1 MIKTEE
7 KLNIFENCY
16 EMITESINELLL
28 IVNVDYNIEYINAR
42 PLLRVLG
49 FNINDLIE
57 KSFLDYVHNEDYNEI
72 IILFTTSS
80 IDKIKTS
87 RIKFRNKNGEFVL
100 FELFIKKTFDYSGIE
115 KFLIIMKDLSEPHR
129 FKGKEYELR
138 DSEEKYRLLAENVN
152 DIVTIINE
160 KGRVEYINEE
170 VHKKI
175 MGYSSKDIIGKTVF
189 KLIHPEDREKMDS
202 AFKKGFERGEG
213 FLEVRILKKDGTYLW
228 TETNGKTFTDNDGRT
243 KVLTITRDITDRKIA
258 QERIKK
264 SEEQLNYLISSS
276 PTVIFTANVLKD
288 LKFTFISKNIKEIT
302 GYEPQEFIKTPE
314 FWISKVHSEDTEQLL
329 LQIKRLPK
337 KRNLGIEYRFKFKD
351 GIYHW
356 IRNDLKL
363 IKGKKRTS
371 LEIIGSWFDVSI
383 DKIKEERIKYQAELV
398 DHISDAII
406 STDLDFNIISWNK
419 AAESIYG
426 WRVEEVRG
434 KDLREIIS
442 TDYDQVLKQIYD
454 NGIWQ
459 GEIIQKQKEGRI
471 LNILTSVSL
480 IKDITG
486 SPFGLAAINHDIT
499 ERKKAEERIR
509 ESEEKFRTL
518 AEQSAM
524 GLIIQQNGLIKFANA
539 AVTQMTGYSLDEINR
554 WTVEDTYKLIHDED
568 LPMIIEKY
576 NQRQGGDFESI
587 NQYECRIVTKSGGR
601 RWVQIYT
608 KPINYLEKDAVLSTF
623 IDITVKKQVEEELK
637 EVSRLKSELL
647 SRTSHELKTPLVSIK
662 GYADLLL
669 SQHYEELD
677 FYTISILHEIKQ
689 GCSRLEALINDL
701 IETSKL
707 ESGEIELIKSEEDLT
722 FLIRFCVKDLK
733 GLLETRNHTL
743 ILDIKDDMITMF
755 EKERIYEVIMNLAIN
770 AIKYTPTHGSIT
782 IKSEIQNNSYVISIK
797 DTGIGLTD
805 EEMGRIFKRFGK
817 IERYGQGLDVISEG
831 SGLGLYISK
840 KIIELHGGNIWVE
853 SEGRNKGT
861 TFYFSLPI
869 LKR

>member
-7 KLNIFENCY
+7 KLNIFENCH

-28 IVNVDYNIEYINAR
+28 IVNNDYNIEYVNER
-42 PLLRVLG
+42 PLLKVLG
-49 FNINDLIE
+49 FNNNDLIE
-57 KSFLDYVHNEDYNEI
+57 KSFLNYVHHEDYDEAIN
-72 IILFTTSS
+72 LFATSS
-80 IDKIKTS
+80 IDKTNTS
-87 RIKFRNKNGEFVL
+87 RIKFRHKNGEVVL
-100 FELFIKKTFDYSGIE
+100 FEVIIKRTFDYSGIE
-115 KFLIIMKDLSEPHR
+115 KFLIIMKDLSEPNR
-129 FKGKEYELR
+129 FENEEYELS
-138 DSEEKYRLLAENVN
+138 DSKEKTRILAENVN

-160 KGRVEYINEE
+160 KGRVEYINKE
-170 VHKKI
+170 VHKTI
-175 MGYSSKDIIGKTVF
+175 MGYTSKDIIGKTVF
-189 KLIHPEDREKMDS
+189 KLIHPEDRERMVS
-202 AFKKGFERGEG
+202 AFKNGFERGEG

-228 TETNGKTFTDNDGRT
+228 TETNGKTFMDNEGRT

-264 SEEQLNYLISSS
+264 SEEQLKYLISSS

-302 GYEPQEFIKTPE
+302 GYEPEEFIKTPE
-314 FWISKVHSEDTEQLL
+314 FWISKVHPEDKEQLL
-329 LQIKRLPK
+329 LRIKQLPK

-351 GIYHW
+351 GIDHW

-363 IKGKKRTS
+363 IKGKKRAS

-383 DKIKEERIKYQAELV
+383 DKKKEERIKYQAELV

-434 KDLREIIS
+434 KDLSEIIP
-442 TDYDQVLKQIYD
+442 TDYPYDDFEYVLKQIYD

-480 IKDITG
+480 IKEITG
-486 SPFGLAAINHDIT
+486 RPFGFAAINHDIT

-524 GLIIQQNGLIKFANA
+524 GLIIQQDGLIKFANA
-539 AVTQMTGYSLDEINR
+539 AVSQMTGYSLDEINR
-554 WTVEDTYKLIHDED
+554 WAVKDTYNLIYHED
-568 LPMIIEKY
+568 LPMIRERYK
-576 NQRQGGDFESI
+576 QRQEGDFKSI
-587 NQYECRIVTKSGGR
+587 NQYECRIVTKSGGT

-608 KPINYLEKDAVLSTF
+608 KPINYLEKNAVLSTF

-689 GCSRLEALINDL
+689 GCSRLEALIKDL
-701 IETSKL
+701 LETSKL

-733 GLLETRNHTL
+733 GLLETRNH
-743 ILDIKDDMITMF
+743 
-755 EKERIYEVIMNLAIN
+755 
-770 AIKYTPTHGSIT
+770 
-782 IKSEIQNNSYVISIK
+782 
-797 DTGIGLTD
+797 
-805 EEMGRIFKRFGK
+805 
-817 IERYGQGLDVISEG
+817 
-831 SGLGLYISK
+831 
-840 KIIELHGGNIWVE
+840 
-853 SEGRNKGT
+853 
-861 TFYFSLPI
+861 
-869 LKR
+869 